1 MSHFAITQDFRAV
14 KGKSFRQSHRLDG
27 SCYSSSSKNILTIG
41 AGEPPAADDYRCD

>member
-1 MSHFAITQDFRAV
+1 MPDPTRLPRRQGQIFPAITL
-14 KGKSFRQSHRLDG
+14 LDG